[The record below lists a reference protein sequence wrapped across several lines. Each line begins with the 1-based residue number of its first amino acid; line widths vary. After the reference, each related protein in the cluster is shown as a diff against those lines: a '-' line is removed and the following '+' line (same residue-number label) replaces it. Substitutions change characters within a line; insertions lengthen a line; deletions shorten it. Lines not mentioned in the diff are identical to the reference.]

1 MGGWGVPGFGGG
13 GGVMWG
19 GQEGR
24 DQVIHSY
31 IDKKMLIGR

>member
-1 MGGWGVPGFGGG
+1 MGGWGVPGF
-13 GGVMWG
+13 GVMWG